1 MKPKGGMEAY
11 YRNLGVEPPALPKP
25 RPGRYPKRL
34 KKLLRAKSGAKV
46 RNQLLDLPAGT
57 RVRKVSGGAVE
68 LGKKR

>member
-1 MKPKGGMEAY
+1 MKDY
-11 YRNLGVEPPALPKP
+11 YRERGMDEATSPKKRPAK
-25 RPGRYPKRL
+25 YPKSL
-34 KKLLRAKSGAKV
+34 KKLLKARAGAKV